1 MDKRMKELNDDL
13 EFERREGQ
21 KVKEKQ
27 SQQILNLYKR
37 IDLLKEEVKNA
48 ESNRD
53 NAIREQYR
61 YILSIYS

>member
-61 YILSIYS
+61 YI